1 MHRPTD
7 ASTAR
12 FFLTAGV
19 VCLAVFSAAVKPVCA
34 WGDDTPGGSGG
45 PSVSSDQKGAA
56 KAAKKPEHKPSAS
69 AKDANEIGKLVVQ
82 LGDDL
87 FAVRESASNQL
98 VEKGIAA
105 KPQLTAALESKDAEV
120 RMRAKR
126 ILSEVVEADFQR
138 RLGAF
143 SADVDGK
150 QGLTL
155 PGWAEFTELVG
166 NDRAARDLFV
176 EMEQAEGPLM
186 DAYGEGPK
194 VASEKLRVQLASE
207 PAVIDRNAAVAA
219 IRARRPFPLPQSST
233 SSLGAIL
240 AWMFVA
246 GDPTVPVTDDIV
258 QRVVVLPQNI
268 VFQSAASLKNDRR
281 AEVCRKILARWVG
294 RDVSSVYASTN
305 LALALKYNLK
315 EGLSPAVATLKRG
328 KTREDPTARCL
339 AMLLV
344 GEFGNKE
351 HLAILEP
358 FLDDSIPRFDSG
370 GGNQPIQA
378 QVRDIALA
386 MSVKLAGQDPKQF
399 GFTRWQDV
407 KDLPASPL
415 LTLGFRN
422 QAERDAAFKKWN
434 DWKAGQH
441 SDSSEGE
448 NKESGNK
455 SS

>member
-7 ASTAR
+7 ASSVR
-12 FFLTAGV
+12 FLLAAGII
-19 VCLAVFSAAVKPVCA
+19 CQAVFSATVKPVCA
-34 WGDDTPGGSGG
+34 WEGDAAGGSGA
-45 PSVSSDQKGAA
+45 PSAAADQKASTP
-56 KAAKKPEHKPSAS
+56 AKKTDQKPRS
-69 AKDANEIGKLVVQ
+69 AKEADEIAKLVVQ

-126 ILSEVVEADFQR
+126 ILSDVVEADFQR

-176 EMEQAEGPLM
+176 EMQQAEGPLM

-207 PAVIDRNAAVAA
+207 PVAFDRNAAVAA
-219 IRARRPFPLPQSST
+219 IKARRAFFPQSST

-246 GDPTVPVTDDIV
+246 GDPTVPITDDIAA
-258 QRVVVLPQNI
+258 RVVVLPKNS
-268 VFQSAASLKNDRR
+268 VFQLAVPQNVKQTDRR
-281 AEVCRKILARWVG
+281 GEICRKILARWVA
-294 RDVSSVYASTN
+294 RDVNPIFASNN
-305 LALALKYNLK
+305 LELAWKYNLK

-328 KTREDPTARCL
+328 KTREDPMARCL

-351 HLAILEP
+351 HIAILEP
-358 FLDDSIPRFDSG
+358 FLDDSSAQFNAPG
-370 GGNQPIQA
+370 PNHPIQT
-378 QVRDIALA
+378 QTRDIALA
-386 MSVKLAGQDPKQF
+386 MTVKLAGQDPKQF
-399 GFTRWQDV
+399 GFPRWQDV
-407 KDLPASPL
+407 KALPANPL
-415 LTLGFRN
+415 LTLGFGD
-422 QAERDAAFKKWN
+422 QAERDAAFKKWA

-441 SDSSEGE
+441 ADSNEGE
-448 NKESGNK
+448 SKESDNK